1 MNFQV
6 SYYPGL
12 QLITRSRDLYPI
24 VKQTWLEDKVYQQ
37 FGIESEDYCNI
48 KGIEKNSE
56 FIAAAGT
63 LQTLIE
69 SDIMEYVPETEI
81 YQEPILP
88 VKFFFFFDLK
98 IVENRGRNLAGRV
111 TEKKLQN

>member
-88 VKFFFFFDLK
+88 VKFFFFL
-98 IVENRGRNLAGRV
+98 
-111 TEKKLQN
+111 T